1 MKYLVRQKLFAL
13 NDSFYIT
20 NNHKE
25 PVFQIEGKIFSLG
38 NKLNIYDMSG
48 NQLIYIEQK
57 LFKFLSEYEI
67 YEANRV
73 VASVKKKLSFFK
85 PKIDIVSDYGNFQI
99 KGNVF
104 AYDFSILRD
113 GRVIADVNKKLISF
127 SDTYSVRI
135 AEGEKD
141 DFILSL
147 VIVIDQ
153 IFHDNNHN
161 NS

>member
-1 MKYLVRQKLFAL
+1 MKYLVRQRLFAF

-20 NNHKE
+20 DDQKE
-25 PVFQIEGKIFSLG
+25 PVFQIEGKVFSLG
-38 NKLNIYDMSG
+38 NKLNIYDMKG
-48 NQLIYIEQK
+48 NELIYIEQK

-67 YEANRV
+67 YQGNRV
-73 VASVKKKLSFFK
+73 VANVKKQLSFFK
-85 PKIDIVSDYGNFQI
+85 PKVDIVSDYGNFQI

-113 GRVIADVNKKLISF
+113 GRVIANVNKKLISF
-127 SDTYSVRI
+127 SDTYLVKI
-135 AEGEKD
+135 EEGERD

>member
-1 MKYLVRQKLFAL
+1 MKYLVRQRLFTF

-20 NNHKE
+20 NEQKR

-38 NKLNIYDMSG
+38 NKLNIYDMNG
-48 NQLIYIEQK
+48 NKLIYIEQK
-57 LFKFLSEYEI
+57 LFRFLSEYEI
-67 YEANRV
+67 YQGNRLI
-73 VASVKKKLSFFK
+73 ASIKKKLSFFR
-85 PKIDIVSDYGNFQI
+85 PKIDIVSDYGDFHI
-99 KGNVF
+99 RGNIF

-113 GRVIADVNKKLISF
+113 ERVIAEVNKKLISF
-127 SDTYSVRI
+127 SDTYLVDV
-135 AEGEKD
+135 AEGERD